1 MIELNNP
8 WITLRFLKEG
18 HRATLRR
25 LAKDERIWEYTK
37 TLLLT
42 DTYDRQFD
50 KYFDDAL
57 GFSTPAA
64 RAYCIFD
71 AVTGDTIGMTRAYDL
86 DPRVKKA
93 TIGHTWYTPAVWG
106 KVHNKACKLLLLEYL
121 FETIGL
127 QRVDFRVAGQN
138 IRSQKAVMKIGGMPE
153 GVLRRYSLRND
164 GTYADAHYFSIL
176 GDEWPE
182 KKVRLQEMVNALAAQ
197 TGS

>member
-8 WITLRFLKEG
+8 WITLRFLKEE
-18 HRATLRR
+18 HRETLRP
-25 LAKDERIWEYTK
+25 LAKDGRIWEYTK

-57 GFSTPAA
+57 TFSTPTAQA
-64 RAYCIFD
+64 FCICD
-71 AVTGDTIGMTRAYDL
+71 SVTGDSIGMTRAYDL
-86 DPRVKKA
+86 DTRVKKA

-121 FETIGL
+121 FEAVGL
-127 QRVDFRVAGQN
+127 QRVDFRVASQN
-138 IRSQKAVMKIGGMPE
+138 IRSQKAVMKIGGVPE
-153 GVLRRYSLRND
+153 GVLRRATLRND

-176 GDEWPE
+176 GEEWPE
-182 KKVRLQEMVNALAAQ
+182 KKIKLQELVAAAQ
-197 TGS
+197 AGS